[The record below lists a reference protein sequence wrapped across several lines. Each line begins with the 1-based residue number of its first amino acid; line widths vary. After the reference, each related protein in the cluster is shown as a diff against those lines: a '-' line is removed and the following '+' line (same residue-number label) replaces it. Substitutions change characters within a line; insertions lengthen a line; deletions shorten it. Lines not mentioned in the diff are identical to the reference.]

1 MFSSLRW
8 RLSRAARSIWAPVLG
23 FGLLGVFNPLIAPLF
38 SFLVTD
44 GFAERF
50 GEGAVEQLLEIL
62 ATSMLAVTTFAVSVM
77 VASFASAAQEATP
90 RTLELLQ
97 SDGRTRYILGIF
109 VGDFIFAITGVIA
122 INAGLLDGK
131 AKAVLFI
138 LTVLVILVMVAAL
151 MNWIAHLTRFGRMH
165 DSLERVERAA
175 CQALSLRLKER
186 FMGARRMEGPPPDS
200 AHRVLADWVGYVQ
213 FVDMTALQEI
223 AEEHDVVLYL
233 LSPSGSFVTP
243 ASSVLSVEGTWSAE
257 RDADLRATLTVGH
270 FRSFDQDPRFG
281 ITALSEI
288 ASRALSPG
296 VNDPGTA
303 IDVLGRFVR
312 LLALWTEVEPDAIR
326 FDRIRVPEI
335 SAADLM
341 ADGFAPVAR
350 DGAGV
355 REVMLCYQ
363 GMLKALVETAP
374 EIFARPAAELARRA
388 ATEAGRGLTLPEDRD
403 RIAALADDLE
413 ARAAKVPGEPTEAAL
428 I

>member
-8 RLSRAARSIWAPVLG
+8 RLSRMARSIWAPVLG

-44 GFAERF
+44 DFAERF
-50 GEGAVEQLLEIL
+50 GDGAVEQVLEIL

-97 SDGRTRYILGIF
+97 SDGKTRYILGIF

-122 INAGLLDGK
+122 INAGLLDDK
-131 AKAVLFI
+131 ARAVLFV
-138 LTVLVILVMVAAL
+138 LTVLLIIVMIFAL
-151 MNWIAHLTRFGRMH
+151 MNWIAHLTKFGRMH
-165 DSLERVERAA
+165 DSLDRVERAA
-175 CQALSLRLKER
+175 CEALTLRLKER
-186 FMGARRMEGPPPDS
+186 FMGGRRMEGEPPEA

-213 FVDMTALQEI
+213 FVDMTALQSI
-223 AEEHDVVLYL
+223 AEEAEVIVHV

-243 ASSVLSVEGTWSAE
+243 ASCVFAIEGDWDAA
-257 RDADLRATLTVGH
+257 RDDDLRATLTVGH

-312 LLALWTEVEPDAIR
+312 LLSLWTGVEQAEVR
-326 FDRIRVPEI
+326 FDRVRVPEI
-335 SAADLM
+335 AAEDLM
-341 ADGFAPVAR
+341 QDAFAPIAR
-350 DGAGV
+350 DGANV
-355 REVMLCYQ
+355 REVMLHHQ
-363 GMLKALVETAP
+363 QMLGALVETAP
-374 EIFARPAAELARRA
+374 AIFARPAAALARRA
-388 ATEAGRGLTLPEDRD
+388 ATEAGRALTLQEDRD
-403 RIAALADDLE
+403 RIAAMAEDLA
-413 ARAAKVPGEPTEAAL
+413 ARAAKVPEEPTERSL